1 MPDRE
6 LIEALEGL
14 LKKARSGELEGFAAG
29 LLLSGSRVGMAIAGE
44 CWHAPTT
51 TIGLLWQ
58 VQQEVHRSKSV
69 PTTSPAEPDPSPP
82 RKR

>member
-6 LIEALEGL
+6 LIETLEAL
-14 LKKARSGELEGFAAG
+14 LKQARSGELEGFAAA
-29 LLLSGSRVGMAIAGE
+29 LLLSGSRVGMAISGE
-44 CWHAPTT
+44 CWIAPTT

-58 VQQEVHRSKSV
+58 VQQEVHHGKSV
-69 PTTSPAEPDPSPP
+69 PTTSPAKPDSSLP